1 LRCERA
7 SDDLREDSVAGSAR
21 WQRLRRGSTFAG
33 ALVLFAGIFL
43 LRVSDPDIGDGVGFL
58 FVVPLAVLALG
69 FGLRG
74 GISALVGFA
83 LVVVWD
89 LLHRHAGITALGF
102 LNRAIALLALGAM
115 LGGFVIHRRRL
126 EGRIARHWAGALAKR
141 TRELNDA
148 RVEALRLLARTAEF
162 RDDETSEH
170 VERVGAIAAELGAK
184 LGLPREQVK
193 LLRDAAPL
201 HDVGKIAIADEILL
215 KPGNLDDTE
224 LEIMKT
230 HAELGATLL
239 AKHSSSCPVL
249 QMAATIAA
257 THHEW
262 WDGTGYPR
270 GLAGEQI
277 PLVGRIVAV
286 ADVFDALTHDR
297 PYKKAWPLNQGVARI
312 RRGAGSQFDPRVV
325 AAFLSTRGEPPA
337 TGQSTVTTDGPDL
350 SLAELDGARGAL
362 EELDGARGDAQ
373 ERDALSPR
381 RA

>member
-1 LRCERA
+1 L
-7 SDDLREDSVAGSAR
+7 VARSAR
-21 WQRLRRGSTFAG
+21 WQGLKRGCTFAS

-43 LRVSDPDIGDGVGFL
+43 LRASHPNVGDGVGFL

-74 GISALVGFA
+74 GVSALLGFA

-89 LLHRHAGITALGF
+89 LVQRDSGVTALGF
-102 LNRAIALLALGAM
+102 ANRAIALSALGAM
-115 LGGFVIHRRRL
+115 LGGFVAHRRRM
-126 EGRIARHWAGALAKR
+126 EGRIARHWADALAKR

-162 RDDETSEH
+162 RDDETSKH
-170 VERVGAIAAELGAK
+170 TDRVGAMAAELGVE
-184 LGLPREQVK
+184 LGLHKEQIK
-193 LLRDAAPL
+193 LLREAAPL

-215 KPGNLDDTE
+215 KPGNLDDAE
-224 LEIMKT
+224 LEIMKS

-239 AKHSSSCPVL
+239 AKHSASCPVL

-262 WDGTGYPR
+262 WDGSGYPR

-297 PYKKAWPLNQGVARI
+297 PYKQAWPLNQGIARI

-325 AAFLSTRGEPPA
+325 DAFLTLRGETRTDDERTQLPA
-337 TGQSTVTTDGPDL
+337 GPFSVQQKENVTAQGAPL
-350 SLAELDGARGAL
+350 QLDMIS
-362 EELDGARGDAQ
+362 E
-373 ERDALSPR
+373 R